1 MAGDGAIS
9 EVPGKS
15 SEEPK
20 VVSGKDSSELGQ
32 LQVNGRGE
40 LSEVGFGGTFSLA
53 TLSFFHQNR
62 RGLVSEAGRRVLGEA
77 GRGRWRA
84 WVTPTRGAG
93 PGPAPGVRHQPAPRR
108 LVLFR
113 PARAAVGAL
122 SPPALV
128 MSPASGL

>member
-40 LSEVGFGGTFSLA
+40 LSEVGFGGTFSLPRFPSSIR
-53 TLSFFHQNR
+53 TE
-62 RGLVSEAGRRVLGEA
+62 EA
-77 GRGRWRA
+77 W
-84 WVTPTRGAG
+84 
-93 PGPAPGVRHQPAPRR
+93 
-108 LVLFR
+108 
-113 PARAAVGAL
+113 
-122 SPPALV
+122 
-128 MSPASGL
+128 